1 MSAEG
6 FQVVNNGAR
15 VTARFAC
22 TRCSAVVDYAV
33 SGKLNPEMMAKRAER
48 DGWRANPWRASGTL
62 CPQCAARRYTNDPDS
77 ELKKVVPMAKPPVPT
92 PAPTPTASA
101 PAPAAATTLTVVRDP
116 TSEQRSAIRG
126 QLDKHFDEGLGA
138 YAGDMNDQRI
148 AELVGVPRVVVE
160 KIREAAYGP
169 LRMTPEVVALRNELA
184 SLRSELSAL
193 TETVAELNA
202 KVKTSSSKLE
212 LFLKRE
218 AA

>member
-6 FQVVNNGAR
+6 FQLVNNGAR

-22 TRCSAVVDYAV
+22 TRCPSAVDYAV

-62 CPQCAARRYTNDPDS
+62 CPQCATRRYTNDPDS
-77 ELKKVVPMAKPPVPT
+77 ELKRKVVPMAKPP
-92 PAPTPTASA
+92 APTRTAPV
-101 PAPAAATTLTVVRDP
+101 PAPAAASTLTVVRDP
-116 TSEQRSAIRG
+116 TPDQRSAIRG
-126 QLDKHFDEGLGA
+126 HLDKHFDEGLGA
-138 YAGDMNDQRI
+138 YAGGDMNDQRI

-184 SLRSELSAL
+184 SLRSELTAL
-193 TETVAELNA
+193 TETVAELTA
-202 KVKTSSSKLE
+202 KVKTASSKLE
-212 LFLKRE
+212 LFLQRD